1 MQRILTDLARTLD
14 ADDARQH
21 AVIAAR
27 EVEDISESTYQSV
40 KSPS

>member
-27 EVEDISESTYQSV
+27 EVEEHLRIHLPKRQV
-40 KSPS
+40 PS